1 MKCAEKTLPLH
12 KVFSVKPKNYI
23 DTMNKKCMTLIV
35 SALVSLA
42 TPNLSFAQGNRAAS
56 VGNMDLNL
64 KKAIEIALAENPTIK
79 VADKDIQLKEIADK
93 EAWQALLPSVSA
105 SLSLSHSI
113 QVAAIKTAMG
123 EFKMGSDGTTT
134 ATGGLTMTLPIY
146 APAVYQNMKLTK
158 EDILLAQEKARSSR
172 LDLIN
177 QVTKAYY
184 AALLSK
190 DSRDVIKRSYNVAK
204 ENYEVVDKKFQVG
217 KVSEYAKITAEVQM
231 RSMSSSVTSAETGL
245 NLALLRLK
253 VLMGVTTN
261 IDININDSLKA
272 YEKDLTL
279 VKADVNENEL
289 SNNTSVRQLDMN
301 QNMLERSNKLLRTN
315 FLPTVGMQL
324 QGSYT
329 SYSNENWNVFKYK
342 YSPSSTLALSVT
354 VPIFQASNWTKLKSN
369 KLQIEKLADTRTN
382 TMRQLSMA
390 AQSYRQNMLTT
401 ISKLESDREAVKKA
415 DKAVT
420 ISAKRY
426 DVGRGTILEL
436 NQSETA
442 LTQAELTCRQSIYDY
457 LTNKADLDYTLGRE

>member
-1 MKCAEKTLPLH
+1 
-12 KVFSVKPKNYI
+12 
-23 DTMNKKCMTLIV
+23 MTLIV
-35 SALVSLA
+35 SALVTLIAPGISR
-42 TPNLSFAQGNRAAS
+42 AQGNGAAS
-56 VGNMDLNL
+56 VGNMNLNL
-64 KKAIEIALAENPTIK
+64 KKAIEIALAENPTIR

-123 EFKMGSDGTTT
+123 EFKMGADGSTT

-146 APAVYQNMKLTK
+146 APAVYQNIKMTQ

-190 DSRDVIKRSYNVAK
+190 DSRDVIQRSYNVAK
-204 ENYEVVDKKFQVG
+204 QNYEVVDKKFQVG
-217 KVSEYAKITAEVQM
+217 KVSEYDKITAEVQM
-231 RSMSSSVTSAETGL
+231 RSMGSSVTSAETGL
-245 NLALLRLK
+245 TLALLRLK
-253 VLMGVTTN
+253 VLMGIKTD
-261 IDININDSLKA
+261 IDINITDSLKA

-279 VKADVNENEL
+279 AKAEVNESEL
-289 SNNTSVRQLDMN
+289 SNNTSVRQLDMS
-301 QNMLERSNKLLRTN
+301 QNMLERSTKLLRTN
-315 FLPTVGMQL
+315 FLPTVAMQL

-329 SYSNENWNVFKYK
+329 SYSNDNWNVFKYK
-342 YSPSSTLALSVT
+342 YSPASSLALSVT
-354 VPIFQASNWTKLKSN
+354 IPIFQASNWTKLKSN
-369 KLQIEKLADTRTN
+369 KIQIDQLADTRTN

-390 AQSYRQNMLTT
+390 AQSYRKNMLTT
-401 ISKLESDREAVKKA
+401 ITKLESDREAVRQA

-442 LTQAELTCRQSIYDY
+442 LTQAELTYHQSIYDY

>member
-1 MKCAEKTLPLH
+1 MHDTYCLCPRYSYGAWHLTRTREWSSIGWKHEPQ
-12 KVFSVKPKNYI
+12 PKEGY
-23 DTMNKKCMTLIV
+23 
-35 SALVSLA
+35 
-42 TPNLSFAQGNRAAS
+42 R
-56 VGNMDLNL
+56 
-64 KKAIEIALAENPTIK
+64 ALAENPTIR

-123 EFKMGSDGTTT
+123 EFKMGADGSTT

-146 APAVYQNMKLTK
+146 APAVYQNMKMTK

-190 DSRDVIKRSYNVAK
+190 DSRDVIQRSYNVAK
-204 ENYEVVDKKFQVG
+204 QNYEVVDKKFQVG
-217 KVSEYAKITAEVQM
+217 KVSEYDKITAEVQM
-231 RSMSSSVTSAETGL
+231 RSMGSSVTSAETGL
-245 NLALLRLK
+245 TLALLRLK
-253 VLMGVTTN
+253 VLMGIKTD
-261 IDININDSLKA
+261 IDINITDSLKA

-279 VKADVNENEL
+279 AKAEVNESEL
-289 SNNTSVRQLDMN
+289 SNNTSVRQLDMS
-301 QNMLERSNKLLRTN
+301 QNMLERSTKLLRTN
-315 FLPTVGMQL
+315 FLPTVAMQL

-329 SYSNENWNVFKYK
+329 SYSNDNWNVFKYK
-342 YSPSSTLALSVT
+342 YSPASSLALSVT
-354 VPIFQASNWTKLKSN
+354 IPIFQASNWTKLKSN
-369 KLQIEKLADTRTN
+369 KIQIDQLADTRTN

-390 AQSYRQNMLTT
+390 AQSYRKNMLTT
-401 ISKLESDREAVKKA
+401 ITKLESDREAVRQA

-442 LTQAELTCRQSIYDY
+442 LTQAELTYHQSIYDY